1 MVVRVYIGR
10 GGIFS
15 QIQVLDVTFDER
27 PANKLGVYT
36 SEFYGRI
43 KDYNLYYRGTNLS
56 YIKLGSYTMGRDE
69 FFHIHELSELTQIT
83 GMKIEIL
90 STHNPNDHARI
101 QELVPI
107 FDEVISADLVN
118 LDVEKTRENFD
129 SSVSPGNYSG
139 KYS

>member
-1 MVVRVYIGR
+1 
-10 GGIFS
+10 
-15 QIQVLDVTFDER
+15 
-27 PANKLGVYT
+27 
-36 SEFYGRI
+36 
-43 KDYNLYYRGTNLS
+43 
-56 YIKLGSYTMGRDE
+56 
-69 FFHIHELSELTQIT
+69 
-83 GMKIEIL
+83 MKIEIL

-129 SSVSPGNYSG
+129 SSVPLGIYSG